1 MEDDPTLGFKPE
13 EAAQFIEAL
22 DQLGA
27 DFDTDAT
34 SGAEDQQFVIEE
46 DDWHWLTKQV
56 GTRNLEDTVRFGER
70 QAEQIAADPELV
82 RAAPLTPALI
92 EMMRASS
99 VRPANAPATST
110 RAGGACSSRRPR
122 RVASQRDCGWCER
135 RADCRMRGAHRCVR
149 GVDAIR
155 GAA

>member
-27 DFDTDAT
+27 DFDTDAP

-82 RAAPLTPALI
+82 RAAPSPA
-92 EMMRASS
+92 
-99 VRPANAPATST
+99 
-110 RAGGACSSRRPR
+110 
-122 RVASQRDCGWCER
+122 D
-135 RADCRMRGAHRCVR
+135 
-149 GVDAIR
+149 
-155 GAA
+155 